1 MKKEDLLE
9 YLQHHCRGR
18 GQAMSSRDLERK
30 LRVSEKELRRQINRL
45 RQDGFP
51 IASGR
56 NGYYCA
62 QTAGEIYG
70 TIQIL
75 KKMRA
80 GIDRVIT
87 GLEGTLDSFAGGGD
101 SYR

>member
-18 GQAMSSRDLERK
+18 GHAMSSRDLERK

-45 RQDGFP
+45 RQDSFP

-56 NGYYCA
+56 NGYFYA

-75 KKMRA
+75 KKMRT
-80 GIDRVIT
+80 GIDRVIA
-87 GLEGTLDSFAGGGD
+87 GLERTLDLFAGGGD